1 MITRIFGLKGLLGT
15 ALVGVGVIVAAA
27 EAAER
32 IKDIASISGVR
43 NNQLVGYGLVV
54 GLDGT
59 GDQVNQAP
67 FTAQS
72 LRSML
77 SSQGVNI
84 PDDVNIGGDNV
95 AAVMVTAQL
104 PPFTRSGQEIDVRLS
119 SIGNAESLQ
128 GGQLLMTPLRGGDG
142 RTYAIA
148 QGQAITSGF
157 GAGGADGSQ
166 IEVDTPTAASI
177 PSGAIVERRAPSG
190 FAEQD
195 EVVLHLNTPD
205 FTTARRTAEV
215 INDNLGPNTAR
226 ASDAV
231 TVRVQAPRDTNQR
244 VSFISYLE
252 ELRVEPGD
260 APARVIVNART
271 GTIVMGSNVSVRP
284 AAVTHGSMTVAI
296 AGAPD
301 VVDEDPFGIGEP
313 LVVPDEDLDELE
325 GDNPMFMFE
334 PGASL
339 QEIVAA
345 VNSVG
350 AAPGDLVA
358 ILEALKE
365 AGALRAELV
374 II

>member
-1 MITRIFGLKGLLGT
+1 MRWLRFRTVLGAMALGLGL
-15 ALVGVGVIVAAA
+15 AVASAD
-27 EAAER
+27 AAER
-32 IKDIASISGVR
+32 IKDLASISGVR
-43 NNQLVGYGLVV
+43 SNQLVGYGLVV

-67 FTAQS
+67 FTEQS

-77 SSQGVNI
+77 ATQGVNI
-84 PDDVNIGGDNV
+84 PDDVNLGGDNV
-95 AAVMVTAQL
+95 AAVMVTAEL
-104 PPFTRSGQEIDVRLS
+104 PAFARSGQTIDVNLS

-128 GGQLLMTPLRGGDG
+128 GGQLLMTPLRGSDG
-142 RTYAIA
+142 RTYAMA
-148 QGQAITSGF
+148 QGSAVTAGF
-157 GAGGADGSQ
+157 GAAGEDGSQ
-166 IEVDTPTAASI
+166 IEVDVPTSASI
-177 PSGAIVERRAPSG
+177 PAGATVERRAPSG
-190 FAEQD
+190 FADQD

-205 FTTARRTAEV
+205 FTTARRTAET
-215 INDNLGPNTAR
+215 INENLGPNTAR

-231 TVRVQAPRDTNQR
+231 TVRVQAPRDPDQR

-252 ELRVEPGD
+252 GLRVQPGE

-271 GTIVMGSNVSVRP
+271 GTVVMGGNVSVRA
-284 AAVTHGSMTVAI
+284 AAVSHGSMTVAI
-296 AGAPD
+296 AGQPEL
-301 VVDEDPFGIGEP
+301 VDDDPFGVGEP

-325 GDNPMFMFE
+325 GENPMFMFE
-334 PGASL
+334 PGANL
-339 QEIVAA
+339 QDIVSA

-374 II
+374 VI